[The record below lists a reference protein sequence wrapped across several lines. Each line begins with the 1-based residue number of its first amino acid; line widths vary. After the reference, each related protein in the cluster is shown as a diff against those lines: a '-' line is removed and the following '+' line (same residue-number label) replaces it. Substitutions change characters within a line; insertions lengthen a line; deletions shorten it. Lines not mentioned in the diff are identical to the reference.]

1 MTTLKRFSISVFLFG
16 LLILVSSCTVQ
27 VGNEKDAPILAVESF
42 LGDLTRRIA
51 GDALVVDTLIS
62 PGIDLHGF
70 QPSPQD
76 IARIAKAKVIIAN
89 GAGLESWL
97 QPILNKTSTSLTI
110 IEASAGIPLVDDDPH
125 LWLDPILVKN
135 YVDNIEQALSDF
147 EPTQSTLFSNNAE
160 ELKQDLDL
168 LDAWIRQQVE
178 QIPLKRRLLIT
189 NHESLGYFARRYGF
203 TLLGSIIPSHDAL
216 AETTAQHITE
226 LISQIK
232 LTSAPAIFL
241 ETGSNPK
248 LAEQLEAETGVKVI
262 SGLYTHSTDDQAL
275 TYIEMMRANV
285 NKIVDALR

>member
-1 MTTLKRFSISVFLFG
+1 MKRYRGFCNLVFLIG
-16 LLILVSSCTVQ
+16 LLILTSSCTVQ
-27 VGNEKDAPILAVESF
+27 DGNEKNAPILAVESF

-76 IARIAKAKVIIAN
+76 IARISKAKVVIAN
-89 GAGLESWL
+89 GAGLEGWL

-125 LWLDPILVKN
+125 LWLDPILVKT
-135 YVDNIEQALSDF
+135 YIDNIERALSDF
-147 EPTQSTLFSNNAE
+147 EPSQSALFSNNAE
-160 ELKQDLDL
+160 DLKQDLDQ

-178 QIPLKRRLLIT
+178 QIPLERRIFIT
-189 NHESLGYFARRYGF
+189 NHESLGYFSNRYGF
-203 TLLGSIIPSHDAL
+203 TLLGSIIPSHDSL

-226 LISQIK
+226 LINQIK
-232 LTSAPAIFL
+232 LTGAPAIFL

-248 LAEQLEAETGVKVI
+248 LAQQLEAETGVKVI
-262 SGLYTHSTDDQAL
+262 SGLYTHSIDDQAS
-275 TYIEMMRANV
+275 TYLNMMRANV
-285 NKIVDALR
+285 NKIVNALR

>member
-1 MTTLKRFSISVFLFG
+1 MTTLKRFCFFVCLMG
-16 LLILVSSCTVQ
+16 LLISVTSCALH
-27 VGNEKDAPILAVESF
+27 NSEEEAPILAVESF
-42 LGDLTRRIA
+42 LGDLTKRIA

-76 IARIAKAKVIIAN
+76 IARIAEAKVIIAN
-89 GAGLESWL
+89 GAGLEGWL
-97 QPILNKTSTSLTI
+97 QPILNKTSTSLAI
-110 IEASAGIPLVDDDPH
+110 IEASEGIALVDDDPH
-125 LWLDPILVKN
+125 LWLDPILVKK

-147 EPTQSTLFSNNAE
+147 EPSQSALFSNNAE
-160 ELKQDLDL
+160 ELKQDLDQ

-178 QIPLKRRLLIT
+178 QIPLKRRILIT

-232 LTSAPAIFL
+232 LSGAPAIFL

-285 NKIVDALR
+285 KKIVDALR

>member
-1 MTTLKRFSISVFLFG
+1 MG
-16 LLILVSSCTVQ
+16 LLILASSCTMQ
-27 VGNEKDAPILAVESF
+27 SDHEKEAPILAVESF
-42 LGDLTRRIA
+42 LGDLTKRVA

-76 IARIAKAKVIIAN
+76 IARIEKAKVIITN
-89 GAGLESWL
+89 GAGLEGWL
-97 QPILNKTSTSLTI
+97 QPILDKTSTSLTT
-110 IEASAGIPLVDDDPH
+110 IEACAGIPLVDNDPH
-125 LWLDPILVKN
+125 VWLDPILVKI

-147 EPTQSTLFSNNAE
+147 EPSQRSVFSKNAQ
-160 ELKQDLDL
+160 ELKQDLDQ

-178 QIPLKRRLLIT
+178 QIPLKRRTLIT
-189 NHESLGYFARRYGF
+189 NHESMGYFASRYGF

-216 AETTAQHITE
+216 AETTAQHITA
-226 LISQIK
+226 LISQIEQMGV
-232 LTSAPAIFL
+232 PAIFL

-262 SGLYTHSTDDQAL
+262 SGLYTHSTDDQAP